1 MKVSQVALSLRYA
14 GARPYTEL
22 RISKHQVMGF
32 SRGMV
37 RDDVPEDLIKNTIM
51 PMIANGA
58 TAWEVIGTETAQA
71 KKMLEV
77 VEEPVVELEP
87 EPEPEP
93 VVEEEIEAAPAVT
106 DKEVD
111 VDILLAASGFDT
123 KLTRAQMMAWC
134 SDKGIPVNNR
144 STKAS
149 MTDAARAYVTGASE

>member
-77 VEEPVVELEP
+77 VEEPVVEP
-87 EPEPEP
+87 EPEPELI
-93 VVEEEIEAAPAVT
+93 VEEEIEAAPAVT

>member
-1 MKVSQVALSLRYA
+1 MALSLRYA

-22 RISKHQVMGF
+22 RINKHQVMGF

-71 KKMLEV
+71 KKMLDV
-77 VEEPVVELEP
+77 VEEPIVEPEP

>member
-1 MKVSQVALSLRYA
+1 MALSLRYA

-71 KKMLEV
+71 KKMLDV
-77 VEEPVVELEP
+77 VEEPVAEP
-87 EPEPEP
+87 EPKPEP
-93 VVEEEIEAAPAVT
+93 VVEEKIEVEAEPLPPVT
-106 DKEVD
+106 DKEID

-134 SDKGIPVNNR
+134 SDKGITVNNR

>member
-1 MKVSQVALSLRYA
+1 MALSLRYA

-77 VEEPVVELEP
+77 VEEPVVEP
-87 EPEPEP
+87 EPEPELI
-93 VVEEEIEAAPAVT
+93 VEEEIEAAPAVT

>member
-1 MKVSQVALSLRYA
+1 MALSLRYA

-22 RISKHQVMGF
+22 RIGKYQVMGF

-71 KKMLEV
+71 KKMLDV
-77 VEEPVVELEP
+77 VEEPVAKPEPKPEP

-93 VVEEEIEAAPAVT
+93 VVEKKTEPLPPMT

>member
-1 MKVSQVALSLRYA
+1 
-14 GARPYTEL
+14 
-22 RISKHQVMGF
+22 MGF

-77 VEEPVVELEP
+77 VEEPVVEP

-93 VVEEEIEAAPAVT
+93 VVEEEIEATPAVT